1 MIPAI
6 HIPRIRSRNIPFK
19 NKQKGKGGFNAGGRS
34 PKGREQ
40 TTRNICCFLFTN
52 NPKTT
57 GNAINAR
64 RECLEKTACSHV
76 YFSMFKARECEYL
89 LDGRSYKK
97 TGIETKETEKESGN
111 SSDWANTE
119 GGNSW

>member
-1 MIPAI
+1 MPEVDR
-6 HIPRIRSRNIPFK
+6 HR
-19 NKQKGKGGFNAGGRS
+19 
-34 PKGREQ
+34 GREQ

-89 LDGRSYKK
+89 LDGRGNKK